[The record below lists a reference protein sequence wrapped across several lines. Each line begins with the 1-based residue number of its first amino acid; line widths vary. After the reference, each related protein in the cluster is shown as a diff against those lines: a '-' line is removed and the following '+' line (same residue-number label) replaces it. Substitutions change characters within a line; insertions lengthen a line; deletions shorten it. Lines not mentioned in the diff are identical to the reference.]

1 MKIIIFVLI
10 GLTFIGSVPLIL
22 SYTWDLLLDVY
33 DLIRGNCTVRQE
45 SSLTEN
51 AWKFF
56 IVTLVLFTICLIILV
71 FTVLFRVIKT
81 GVML

>member
-1 MKIIIFVLI
+1 MKIIIFILM
-10 GLTFIGSVPLIL
+10 GLTFIGSVPLLL
-22 SYTWDLLLDVY
+22 SYMWDLILEVY
-33 DLIRGNCTVRQE
+33 DLIRGNCTVRPE

-56 IVTLVLFTICLIILV
+56 VVTLVLFTIFLTVLV

>member
-1 MKIIIFVLI
+1 MKIIIFILM

-22 SYTWDLLLDVY
+22 SYIWDLILDVY
-33 DLIRGNCTVRQE
+33 DLIRGNCAVRQE
-45 SSLTEN
+45 SSLTESM
-51 AWKFF
+51 WKFF
-56 IVTLVLFTICLIILV
+56 VITLVLFTICLIILV

>member
-1 MKIIIFVLI
+1 MKIIIFILM
-10 GLTFIGSVPLIL
+10 GLTFIGSVPLLL

-33 DLIRGNCTVRQE
+33 DLIIGNCTVRPE

>member
-1 MKIIIFVLI
+1 MKIIIFILM

>member
-1 MKIIIFVLI
+1 MKIIIFILM

-22 SYTWDLLLDVY
+22 SYTWDLILDVY
-33 DLIRGNCTVRQE
+33 NLIKGNCTVRQE

>member
-1 MKIIIFVLI
+1 MKIIIFILM

-22 SYTWDLLLDVY
+22 SYTWDLILDVY
-33 DLIRGNCTVRQE
+33 DLIKGNCTVRQE

-56 IVTLVLFTICLIILV
+56 VVTLVLFTICLIILV

>member
-1 MKIIIFVLI
+1 MKIIILVLI

>member
-1 MKIIIFVLI
+1 MKIIIFILM
-10 GLTFIGSVPLIL
+10 GLTFIGSVPLLL
-22 SYTWDLLLDVY
+22 SYMWDLILEVY
-33 DLIRGNCTVRQE
+33 DLIRGNCIVRPE

-56 IVTLVLFTICLIILV
+56 VVTLVLFTIFLIVLV

>member
-1 MKIIIFVLI
+1 MKIIIFILM
-10 GLTFIGSVPLIL
+10 GLTFIGSVPLLL
-22 SYTWDLLLDVY
+22 SYMWDLILNVY
-33 DLIRGNCTVRQE
+33 DLISGKCTIREE
-45 SSLTEN
+45 SSFTEN

-56 IVTLVLFTICLIILV
+56 VFTLVLFTICLIILV

>member
-22 SYTWDLLLDVY
+22 SYTWDLILDVY

-56 IVTLVLFTICLIILV
+56 IVTLVLFTIFLIVLV